1 MCGSITQEIQLIL
14 QILKSNL
21 PGTTVSFSVYECFE
35 FWTNV
40 GFSFES
46 FRHYHPEQLLQQTI
60 CVDVFLE
67 PNKGYCL
74 KLLHSEYGIIFLP
87 IKHYLKMSNSN
98 IYVDGIRY
106 KNWIRKMLKLT
117 KNGQ

>member
-35 FWTNV
+35 FWTNLNL
-40 GFSFES
+40 SFES

-74 KLLHSEYGIIFLP
+74 KLLHPEYGIIFLP
-87 IKHYLKMSNSN
+87 IKHYVKMSNSN